1 MNCRRQIDSHVVIA
15 RNSSKLLE
23 TNITGCIM
31 SQSGDEFDA
40 VRDVVKALENFS
52 PEDQQ
57 RILRWAAEKL
67 GLSISPAARSAS
79 AVIQDLPQSRET
91 GLPAHSHSGTTNIKS
106 FVEFKKPK
114 NDKQF
119 AAVVA
124 YYYQFEAPEAEQK
137 DAITKED
144 LVDAC
149 RKANHDRPPVPGQT
163 LLNAVSAGLLD
174 KVGKGLFSVNS
185 VGENLVAI
193 TLPGD
198 GSIEGVTQKRKGK
211 SPKKRIKIKKKKK

>member
-1 MNCRRQIDSHVVIA
+1 MSH
-15 RNSSKLLE
+15 S
-23 TNITGCIM
+23 
-31 SQSGDEFDA
+31 DEFDA
-40 VRDVVKALENFS
+40 IREVVKALEKFG

-67 GLSISPAARSAS
+67 GISPSPTTLGGSA
-79 AVIQDLPQSRET
+79 PQRDIGALREMA
-91 GLPAHSHSGTTNIKS
+91 PSSHQHSGSTNIKS
-106 FVEFKKPK
+106 FVELKKPK
-114 NDKQF
+114 NDRQF

-124 YYYQFEAPEAEQK
+124 YYYQFEAPEGERK
-137 DAITKED
+137 DSITKED

-163 LLNAVSAGLLD
+163 LLNSVNAGLLD
-174 KVGKGLFSVNS
+174 KVGKGLFSINS

-198 GSIEGVTQKRKGK
+198 GSTGAAPQKRKSK
-211 SPKKRIKIKKKKK
+211 TKCSKAKKKKK